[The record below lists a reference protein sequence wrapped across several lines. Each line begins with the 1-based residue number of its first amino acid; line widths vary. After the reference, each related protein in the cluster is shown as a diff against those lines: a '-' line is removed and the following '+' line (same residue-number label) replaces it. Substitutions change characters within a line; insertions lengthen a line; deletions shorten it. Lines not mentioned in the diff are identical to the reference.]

1 MDKIISKAQEI
12 ASLLKQEPL
21 IEEFLKVKKIYENDE
36 YLLSL
41 RQEIAKFK
49 SENKEQ
55 ERKNLIKIYESH
67 PIVNNYYYLLEE
79 VNNFLFEI
87 KNALE

>member
-41 RQEIAKFK
+41 RQEIAKLK
-49 SENKEQ
+49 SENKEE
-55 ERKNLIKIYESH
+55 ERQNLIKVYESH
-67 PIVNNYYYLLEE
+67 PIVNNYYFLLDE

>member
-21 IEEFLKVKKIYENDE
+21 IEEFLIVKKQYENDE
-36 YLLSL
+36 YLITL
-41 RQEIAKFK
+41 RQEIVKLK
-49 SENKEQ
+49 NDNKEE
-55 ERKNLIKIYESH
+55 ERQNLIKVYESH
-67 PIVNNYYYLLEE
+67 PIVNNYYFLLDE